1 MNELIKITAVTI
13 NHETVNAVNA
23 RDLWRFLESKQD
35 FSNWI
40 KSRIRK
46 YGFKKDIDFTVNKIV
61 NGRKQGKDDS
71 INLSNQTRRGG
82 DRRSIDYIIS
92 LDMAK
97 ELAMVENNEQ
107 GRKIRQYF
115 IEVEKQ
121 YREWEKA
128 ARKFEPEPDRPEF
141 DDGDPDIFI
150 EKAYYMN
157 QRILPTWLL
166 AARLGISPE
175 LLRILS
181 NSNAA
186 GLIDGEDIFRLR
198 NVTDRFINSMKKVGF
213 PVHGEWRNVNL
224 YTPSGADKIIEVLK
238 QTGVVER
245 ERMIANHRS

>member
-1 MNELIKITAVTI
+1 MNELIKITTVTI
-13 NHETVNAVNA
+13 NHEIVNAVNA
-23 RDLWRFLESKQD
+23 RDLWKFLKNKRQ
-35 FSNWI
+35 FGNWI
-40 KSRIRK
+40 KDRLK
-46 YGFKKDIDFTVNKIV
+46 GFIADQDYLINNFV
-61 NGRKQGKDDS
+61 KQ
-71 INLSNQTRRGG
+71 LSSG
-82 DRRSIDYIIS
+82 SKHCVDYIIS
-92 LDMAK
+92 LDVAK
-97 ELAMVENNEQ
+97 HIAMLERNEQ

-128 ARKFEPEPDRPEF
+128 ARKFEPEPDMPEF

>member
-1 MNELIKITAVTI
+1 MK
-13 NHETVNAVNA
+13 
-23 RDLWRFLESKQD
+23 
-35 FSNWI
+35 
-40 KSRIRK
+40 
-46 YGFKKDIDFTVNKIV
+46 
-61 NGRKQGKDDS
+61 
-71 INLSNQTRRGG
+71 
-82 DRRSIDYIIS
+82 DYIIC

-128 ARKFEPEPDRPEF
+128 ARKFEPEPDMPEF

>member
-1 MNELIKITAVTI
+1 MNELIKVIVTTI

-23 RDLWRFLESKQD
+23 RDLWKFLGSRQE
-35 FSNWI
+35 FANWI
-40 KSRIRK
+40 KGRISE
-46 YGFKKDIDFTVNKIV
+46 YGFEE
-61 NGRKQGKDDS
+61 GKDFL
-71 INLSNQTRRGG
+71 INLSKSHGRP
-82 DRRSIDYIIS
+82 SKEYIIS

-107 GRKIRQYF
+107 GRKVRQYF

-128 ARKFEPEPDRPEF
+128 AREFKPEEPVF
-141 DDGDPDIFI
+141 DDGDPDLFI

-166 AARLGISPE
+166 AARLGISSE

-181 NSNAA
+181 NSSAA
-186 GLIDGEDIFRLR
+186 GLINGEDIFRLR
-198 NVTDRFINSMKKVGF
+198 NVTDRFLNSMKKAGF
-213 PVHGEWRNVNL
+213 MVHGEFRNVNL

-238 QTGVVER
+238 RTGLEER
-245 ERMIANHRS
+245 EQMVLDHKN

>member
-1 MNELIKITAVTI
+1 MNELIKITTVTI

-23 RDLWRFLESKQD
+23 RDLWKFLKSKQKFAD
-35 FSNWI
+35 WI
-40 KSRIRK
+40 KNRISE
-46 YGFKKDIDFTVNKIV
+46 YGFEEEKDFF
-61 NGRKQGKDDS
+61 
-71 INLSNQTRRGG
+71 INLGKSHGRPLR
-82 DRRSIDYIIS
+82 DYIIS

-128 ARKFEPEPDRPEF
+128 AHKFEPEPDMPEF

-245 ERMIANHRS
+245 ERMIASHRS

>member
-1 MNELIKITAVTI
+1 MNELINITVVTI

-23 RDLWRFLESKQD
+23 RDLWKFLESRRRFGDWIKDRLEDFVEGQD
-35 FSNWI
+35 FLISQNCET
-40 KSRIRK
+40 K
-46 YGFKKDIDFTVNKIV
+46 G
-61 NGRKQGKDDS
+61 
-71 INLSNQTRRGG
+71 RGG
-82 DRRSIDYIIS
+82 DKRSVDYIIS
-92 LDMAK
+92 LDVAK
-97 ELAMVENNEQ
+97 HIAMLERNEQ

-128 ARKFEPEPDRPEF
+128 AREFKPEAKKPEEPAF
-141 DDGDPDIFI
+141 DDGDPDLFI

-166 AARLGISPE
+166 AARLGISSE

-181 NSNAA
+181 NSSAA

-198 NVTDRFINSMKKVGF
+198 NVTDRFLNSMKKAGF
-213 PVHGEWRNVNL
+213 MVHGEFRNVNL

-238 QTGVVER
+238 RTGLEER
-245 ERMIANHRS
+245 EQMVLDHKN

>member
-1 MNELIKITAVTI
+1 MNELIKITTVTI

-23 RDLWRFLESKQD
+23 RDLWKFLKSKRQ
-35 FSNWI
+35 FGNWI
-40 KSRIRK
+40 RDRIRE
-46 YGFKKDIDFTVNKIV
+46 YGFEE
-61 NGRKQGKDDS
+61 GKDFL
-71 INLSNQTRRGG
+71 INLLKSHGRPLK
-82 DRRSIDYIIS
+82 DYIIS

-128 ARKFEPEPDRPEF
+128 ARKFEPEPDMPEF